1 MRNVNCFRTAFSS
14 GKYRGKRES
23 AEKIAKDNNAILA
36 VNGDFLSGLV
46 RRNGELFRQAEVRA
60 TPTPGPRCGVC
71 AGL

>member
-46 RRNGELFRQAEVRA
+46 IRPRRTPMRRLRRA
-60 TPTPGPRCGVC
+60 ITAMECTAR
-71 AGL
+71 